1 MPPSSSDVSWMRRWG
16 VMVVVGALGGLISGA
31 FGVGG
36 GIVVVPLL
44 VALAKMD
51 QRTAAAT
58 SLAAIV
64 PTALAG
70 AVTYLSRGQ
79 ADLVIAALLAVGG
92 VAGSWLGVHLLHRL
106 PLHVLRWMFVGLL
119 VLVAARM
126 VTAIPSRGSELSLTV
141 PTLLLFLAIGLVMG
155 LTAGLFGVGGG
166 IVVVPALVVL
176 VGVGDLL
183 AKGTSLLVMVPTT
196 LAGTFANV
204 RRGMVDL
211 RAALLV
217 GVSATAASFA
227 GVYIAF
233 VIPARLSSVLFA
245 ALVLLTAAQMAWREI
260 RQARPPRPEAEPA
273 T

>member
-1 MPPSSSDVSWMRRWG
+1 ML
-16 VMVVVGALGGLISGA
+16 VVVGVLGGILSGA

-44 VALAKMD
+44 VTLAKMD

-64 PTALAG
+64 PTSLVG
-70 AVTYLSRGQ
+70 AITYLARGE
-79 ADLVIAALLAVGG
+79 ADLVIGALVAVGG
-92 VAGSWLGVHLLHRL
+92 VLGSWLGVRLLHHL
-106 PLHVLRWMFVGLL
+106 PQHVSRWMFIGLL
-119 VLVAARM
+119 VIVAVRM
-126 VTAIPSRGSELSLTV
+126 FTAVPSRSAELALTF
-141 PTLLLFLAIGLVMG
+141 PTVLLLLVVGLVMG

-196 LAGTFANV
+196 ITGTVANA

-211 RAALLV
+211 RVAAVV
-217 GVSATAASFA
+217 GLSAMVASFG
-227 GVYIAF
+227 GVYLAF
-233 VIPARLSSVLFA
+233 AIPPRLSGVLFA
-245 ALVLLTAAQMAWREI
+245 ALVLLTAAQMAYREL
-260 RQARPPRPEAEPA
+260 RSGHR
-273 T
+273 